1 MKLSK
6 SAISRSYI
14 YPFVIS
20 VLSLIIFY
28 LLKYSDLNF
37 QGLETLFAGICTA
50 SLASYITVVLV
61 DRTFREQKQKRQQ
74 KMQKTAFR
82 ELRVTINSHISLL
95 TDMYIAAMPEY
106 PKDDPDKYEQLF
118 DEKFARQVQLLDFSK
133 EYPTARGGV
142 MWFNYSENEL
152 NQLKESIDQVLSKYS
167 PWLDAETTNNLRKLK
182 QSTFVS
188 MLISLSEAN
197 LIQLDNQ
204 KGHDRKYAVL
214 AGNVDIILGHTDILL
229 EIINEYEEIDGIELT
244 DVQDLGAWREDVAP
258 QPESAI
264 ISEEEL
270 IKNDTKRKN
279 E

>member
-6 SAISRSYI
+6 SAISRPYI
-14 YPFVIS
+14 YPLLMS
-20 VLSLIIFY
+20 VSSLIIFY
-28 LLKYSDLNF
+28 LLRYSDLNY
-37 QGLETLFAGICTA
+37 QGLETLFAGVCTA

-74 KMQKTAFR
+74 KMRKTAFR
-82 ELRVTINSHISLL
+82 ELSGTINSHIGLL
-95 TDMYIAAMPEY
+95 SDMYIATMPEY
-106 PKDDPDKYEQLF
+106 PKDSPDEYDQLF
-118 DEKFARQVQLLDFSK
+118 DKKFASQIQLLDFSK
-133 EYPTARGGV
+133 KYPTARGGV

-152 NQLKESIDQVLSKYS
+152 NNLKETIDQVLSKYS
-167 PWLDAETTNNLRKLK
+167 PWLNAETTNNLRELK

-204 KGHDRKYAVL
+204 KGYDRTYTVL
-214 AGNVDIILGHTDILL
+214 AGNVDIILEHTNVLL
-229 EIINEYEEIDGIELT
+229 EIIEEYEEIDGVELT
-244 DVQDLGAWREDVAP
+244 DVQDFGAWSENVAP

-264 ISEEEL
+264 IPEEEL
-270 IKNDTKRKN
+270 LKNDKKQD